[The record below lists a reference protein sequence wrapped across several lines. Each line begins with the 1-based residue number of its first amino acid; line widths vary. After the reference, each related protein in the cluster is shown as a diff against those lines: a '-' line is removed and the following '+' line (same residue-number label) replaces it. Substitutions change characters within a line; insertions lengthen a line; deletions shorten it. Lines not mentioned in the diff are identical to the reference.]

1 MKTKLLASL
10 LLAGFTCAGGVHAA
24 EAPDQAPHKALYNM
38 AMASSKSTQVVNV
51 EREMYYD
58 FTDACDA
65 WNSNQKFSLNY
76 LYAES
81 AAEKLNSQYTSREA
95 KDGSYYDYAVRR
107 SKNDA
112 LEDEFDGKAVRNP
125 DGTGTASYVSP
136 EKKDFA
142 LPKNFYFPTQH
153 TVAIIAQAL
162 KGNHIFNAQMFDGS
176 DGQGAVE
183 VNVVVG
189 DAVKANDVDAK
200 FADNP
205 LLKSPA
211 HKVSLAFYPAD
222 SGDEKAEQES
232 EPDYQMTM
240 ILHEN
245 GVVSSMQI
253 DYDDFSLKGTLKEIE
268 AAPPPKC

>member
-1 MKTKLLASL
+1 MKIALLAIL
-10 LLAGFTCAGGVHAA
+10 VLAGVTSAGGVRAA
-24 EAPDQAPHKALYNM
+24 DAPVQAAHKALYSM
-38 AMASSKSTQVVNV
+38 AMVSSKSTQVVNV
-51 EREMYYD
+51 EGEMYYD

-81 AAEKLNSQYTSREA
+81 AGEKLNSQYTSREA
-95 KDGSYYDYAVRR
+95 KDGSYYDFAVRR
-107 SKNDA
+107 SKNDQ
-112 LEDEFDGKAVRNP
+112 LEDEFDGKAVRNA
-125 DGTGTASYVSP
+125 DGTGNANYVSP

-153 TVAIIAQAL
+153 TVAIITQAM

-189 DAVKANDVDAK
+189 DAIKPGDVDAK

-205 LLKSPA
+205 LLQSPA

-222 SGDEKAEQES
+222 TGDKTAEPES